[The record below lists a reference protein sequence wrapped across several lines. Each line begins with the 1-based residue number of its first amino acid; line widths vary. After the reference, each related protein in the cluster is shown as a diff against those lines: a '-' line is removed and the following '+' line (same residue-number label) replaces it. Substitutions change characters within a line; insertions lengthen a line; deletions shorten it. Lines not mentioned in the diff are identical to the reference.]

1 MGLLNL
7 LDITAGINKGI
18 EGAMQAGWKP
28 MRNFYEGLRGTTKY
42 KDAEGEIV
50 SMSPAQKLA
59 RRLKNDTKQMFT
71 GNRYD
76 MKNNLVEEEL
86 GVGGRIGNAVTGG
99 LHFVGDA
106 TLGTAGTA
114 LGWSARMAGK
124 GVWWGAK
131 TMHRVGAGKLL
142 TTGINAV
149 GDTAMGAADLVLAL
163 NKGPVGKNVL
173 LGLGVAGAAGIGG
186 AGALGEEFGGTTT
199 MANSLKFYSG
209 GSIESVPGEIS
220 PSGQRVDDSGNLVQ
234 PTNGK
239 PIDNMGADGSLVF
252 ALHNMR

>member
-86 GVGGRIGNAVTGG
+86 GVGGRIGMPLQVVFILSETP
-99 LHFVGDA
+99 
-106 TLGTAGTA
+106 
-114 LGWSARMAGK
+114 R
-124 GVWWGAK
+124 
-131 TMHRVGAGKLL
+131 
-142 TTGINAV
+142 
-149 GDTAMGAADLVLAL
+149 
-163 NKGPVGKNVL
+163 
-173 LGLGVAGAAGIGG
+173 
-186 AGALGEEFGGTTT
+186 
-199 MANSLKFYSG
+199 
-209 GSIESVPGEIS
+209 
-220 PSGQRVDDSGNLVQ
+220 LVQ
-234 PTNGK
+234 PE
-239 PIDNMGADGSLVF
+239 PHWDGRLVWQ
-252 ALHNMR
+252 ARAYGGVQRPCIE